1 MRKRSRKPISTRR
14 EVGLVLRY
22 MNRRSTGYVLQK
34 NGNRACGVSQAY
46 GTYGRIAVAS
56 FIHANVEHKFHYGYL
71 QGSDL
76 LQTLSMPNG
85 VTLTQEYEEK
95 RNLLTDMDYVRDNSL
110 VTQRRY

>member
-1 MRKRSRKPISTRR
+1 M
-14 EVGLVLRY
+14 VGTLRY
-22 MNRRSTGYVLQK
+22 TTQEHWDAYGRSTSYVLQK
-34 NGNRACGVSQAY
+34 NGNRACGMSQAY
-46 GTYGRIAVAS
+46 DAYGRIAVAS

>member
-1 MRKRSRKPISTRR
+1 
-14 EVGLVLRY
+14 
-22 MNRRSTGYVLQK
+22 MNTLSTGYVLQK